1 VKRKFALVQLFRHR
15 EPALLM
21 SGQTVS
27 NFGGDVA
34 LVANTLLVLET
45 THYSVAKLSWF
56 AATRMTPLVVFL
68 LLGGAI
74 VDRFSRRVLLLLI
87 IALKRINE
95 IDKPRL
101 TPALVEGR

>member
-1 VKRKFALVQLFRHR
+1 
-15 EPALLM
+15 
-21 SGQTVS
+21 
-27 NFGGDVA
+27 
-34 LVANTLLVLET
+34 
-45 THYSVAKLSWF
+45 
-56 AATRMTPLVVFL
+56 MTPLVVFL

-87 IALKRINE
+87 IASKRINE